1 MGISAEQ
8 YLNQLQA
15 LLPLGAAWP
24 RDAESTLTKLL
35 HAFADELARVDGR
48 AAALID
54 EADPRTTSEMLADW
68 ERVAGLPDSCV
79 AVEQSTAQRIAALVT
94 KLTTIGG
101 QSRAY
106 YIALAA
112 TLGYAITITEFN
124 EHSVDDDVDA
134 LLYSAAWQFAWQV
147 NAPLNTIFELSVD
160 DSVDDPL
167 ASWGNEALECVINR
181 LKPAHTHVLFAYA

>member
-1 MGISAEQ
+1 MTAEQ
-8 YLNQLQA
+8 YLSQLQA

-24 RDAESTLTKLL
+24 RDAEATLTKLL
-35 HAFADELARVDGR
+35 QAFSDELARVDGR

-54 EADPRTTSEMLADW
+54 EADPRTTSELLTDW

-101 QSRAY
+101 QSATY

-112 TLGYAITITEFN
+112 TLGYAITITEFH
-124 EHSVDDDVDA
+124 EHSVDDDVDYP
-134 LLYSAAWQFAWQV
+134 LYSAAWQFAWQV